1 LIQVKNARHDA
12 PGTKEERDLVNI
24 TQLVVGLPVGLAL
37 LWAVWLLHRRMFRRP
52 GERMSVLD
60 AAILVVMGGMAL
72 LLALSL
78 ATAVG

>member
-1 LIQVKNARHDA
+1 M
-12 PGTKEERDLVNI
+12 VNF
-24 TQLVVGLPVGLAL
+24 TQLVVGLPIGLAL

-52 GERMSVLD
+52 GERLSILD
-60 AAILVVMGGMAL
+60 LAVLVVMGGMAL